1 MDSYTNN
8 PLEDNSQSIPG
19 LNSAFVLVPS
29 CFWENLNQDQFKAQ
43 LQIYQSAY
51 EKARQHLGSEA
62 DSGALFFDI

>member
-8 PLEDNSQSIPG
+8 HSVNNAQSIPG

-29 CFWENLNQDQFKAQ
+29 CFWENLSQEQFRAQ
-43 LQIYQSAY
+43 QQIYQSAY